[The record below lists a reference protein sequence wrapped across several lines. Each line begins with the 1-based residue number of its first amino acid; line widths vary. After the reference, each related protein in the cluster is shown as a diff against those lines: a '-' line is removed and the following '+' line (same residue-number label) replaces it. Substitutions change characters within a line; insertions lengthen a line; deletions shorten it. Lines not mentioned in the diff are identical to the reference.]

1 LTQIVINLTCTYFQ
15 FIKYLTLL
23 L

>member
-1 LTQIVINLTCTYFQ
+1 LTQIVINLKHTYFK